1 MSDESKKYISVIFKE
16 WLPLYDGLKPE
27 VKAILKNIAAEQS
40 EALAARFYD
49 FIFQDPDIA
58 RHLTYDLVQER
69 LSRSLAVWVNDILTS
84 EKEQLQALAE
94 RQYHIDS
101 IHARIG
107 IPAEAVLRGARQLKA
122 GLIEYVRDNDKIDHQ
137 TGLATIHY
145 AVMSINMAIEM
156 MCHAYTL
163 SHYRATKNEEA
174 YRLYSL
180 MDNVPMEYG
189 KQQASLSG
197 WENSA
202 IFNIVSENKNDIN
215 GTLLSESE
223 FGLWFRH
230 KCVRYFNKNAQM
242 EEIADLITQVD
253 NLIIGWK
260 SSDSGAEYKN
270 TQTLLQSIHILCQK
284 ISSQLGVIFSS
295 LSQMQNGKDS
305 LTSLLNRR
313 YLPVVLKHEV
323 TLAMEHELPMT
334 VAIVD
339 IDHFKEINDNW
350 GHMVGD
356 RAIKHVADLLSN
368 NIRSSDYIFRYG
380 GEEFLL
386 VLVETG
392 AAEAFALLE
401 RLRKSI
407 SQLPFNVGG
416 ETNIAITTSAGFAV
430 HTGHPD
436 YNRLLRDADS
446 ALYVA
451 KRSGRD
457 CVKMHQV
464 EQDPQH

>member
-16 WLPLYDGLKPE
+16 WLPLYDSLTPE
-27 VKAILKNIAAEQS
+27 VKAVLKDIAAEQS
-40 EALAARFYD
+40 AALAARFYD

-69 LSRSLAVWVNDILTS
+69 LSRSLAVWVHDILTC
-84 EKEQLQALAE
+84 EKDQLQALAE
-94 RQYHIDS
+94 RQYHIGS

-122 GLIEYVRDNDKIDHQ
+122 GLIEHVRDNDKIDHS

-145 AVMSINMAIEM
+145 AVMAINMAIEM

-163 SHYRATKNEEA
+163 SHYRATRNEEA

-202 IFNIVSENKNDIN
+202 IFNIVSENKTDIN

-242 EEIADLITQVD
+242 KEITGLINQVD
-253 NLIIGWK
+253 SLIAGWK
-260 SSDSGAEYKN
+260 SSEDSAEYKN
-270 TQTLLQSIHILCQK
+270 TQGLLQNIHIHCQQ

-356 RAIKHVADLLSN
+356 RAIKHVADLLSD

-416 ETNIAITTSAGFAV
+416 ETNIAITASIGYAV

-451 KRSGRD
+451 KRNGRD
-457 CVKMHQV
+457 CVKMH
-464 EQDPQH
+464 EGEHDPHD

>member
-1 MSDESKKYISVIFKE
+1 MSDESKKYIAIIFKE
-16 WLPLYDGLKPE
+16 WLPLHDGLTPE
-27 VKAILKNIAAEQS
+27 VKAVLNNIATGQS

-69 LSRSLAVWVNDILTS
+69 LSRSLAGWVKDILTC
-84 EKEQLQALAE
+84 EKDDLQALAE
-94 RQYHIDS
+94 RQYHIGS
-101 IHARIG
+101 IHSRIG

-122 GLIEYVRDNDKIDHQ
+122 GVIEYVCDSAIDRQ
-137 TGLATIHY
+137 TGIAAIYY
-145 AVMSINMAIEM
+145 AIMAFNMAIEM

-189 KQQASLSG
+189 KQQAALSG
-197 WENSA
+197 WENTV

-215 GTLLSESE
+215 TTLLSESE

-242 EEIADLITQVD
+242 EEIGDLITQVD

-260 SSDSGAEYKN
+260 SSDSSAEYKN
-270 TQTLLQSIHILCQK
+270 TQTLLQSIHIHCQK

-295 LSQMQNGKDS
+295 LSQMQNGKDA

-323 TLAMEHELPMT
+323 TLAMEYERPMT

-339 IDHFKEINDNW
+339 IDHFKEINDSW
-350 GHMVGD
+350 GHQVGD
-356 RAIKHVADLLSN
+356 RAIKHVADLLSD

-386 VLVETG
+386 VLVETD
-392 AAEAFALLE
+392 AREAHALLE
-401 RLRKSI
+401 RLRKNI
-407 SQLPFNVGG
+407 GQLAFNVGG
-416 ETNIAITTSAGFAV
+416 ETEIAITASIGYAV
-430 HTGHPD
+430 HSGHPD
-436 YNRLLRDADS
+436 YNLLLRDADS
-446 ALYVA
+446 ALYAA
-451 KRSGRD
+451 KRDGRN
-457 CVKMHQV
+457 CVKMH
-464 EQDPQH
+464 EGASGG

>member
-84 EKEQLQALAE
+84 EKDQLQALAE
-94 RQYHIDS
+94 RQYHIGS

-145 AVMSINMAIEM
+145 AVMAINMAIEM

-174 YRLYSL
+174 FRLYSL

-202 IFNIVSENKNDIN
+202 IFNIVSENKSDIN

-253 NLIIGWK
+253 NLIAGWK
-260 SSDSGAEYKN
+260 SSDSSAEYKN

-334 VAIVD
+334 VAIGD

>member
-1 MSDESKKYISVIFKE
+1 M
-16 WLPLYDGLKPE
+16 
-27 VKAILKNIAAEQS
+27 A
-40 EALAARFYD
+40 
-49 FIFQDPDIA
+49 
-58 RHLTYDLVQER
+58 
-69 LSRSLAVWVNDILTS
+69 
-84 EKEQLQALAE
+84 
-94 RQYHIDS
+94 
-101 IHARIG
+101 
-107 IPAEAVLRGARQLKA
+107 
-122 GLIEYVRDNDKIDHQ
+122 
-137 TGLATIHY
+137 
-145 AVMSINMAIEM
+145 INMAIEM

-202 IFNIVSENKNDIN
+202 IFNIVSENKSDIN

-436 YNRLLRDADS
+436 YNRLLRNADS

-457 CVKMHQV
+457 CVKMHQG

>member
-16 WLPLYDGLKPE
+16 WLPLYDGLTPD
-27 VKAILKNIAAEQS
+27 VKAVLKNIASERS

-69 LSRSLAVWVNDILTS
+69 LSRSLTAWVNEILTCDRDG
-84 EKEQLQALAE
+84 LQALAE
-94 RQYHIDS
+94 RQYFIGS

-122 GLIEYVRDNDKIDHQ
+122 GLIEYIRDRHDIDHQ
-137 TGLATIHY
+137 TALATLHY
-145 AVMSINMAIEM
+145 SVMAINMAIEM

-180 MDNVPMEYG
+180 MDNIPMEYG

-197 WENSA
+197 WENST
-202 IFNIVSENKNDIN
+202 IFNIVSENKAAIN

-242 EEIADLITQVD
+242 AEITGIIEQIDRLILD
-253 NLIIGWK
+253 WK
-260 SSDSGAEYKN
+260 SSADRSGYKN
-270 TQTLLQSIHILCQK
+270 TQSLLQSIHIHCQQ
-284 ISSQLGVIFSS
+284 IGHQLEVIFSS

-323 TLAMEHELPMT
+323 TLAMEHGLPMT
-334 VAIVD
+334 VAMVD

-350 GHMVGD
+350 GHVVGD
-356 RAIKHVADLLSN
+356 RAIKHVADLLSD

-386 VLVETG
+386 VLVETNAG
-392 AAEAFALLE
+392 EAFTLLE

-407 SQLPFNVGG
+407 SQLQFDVGAD
-416 ETNIAITTSAGFAV
+416 THIAITVSIGYAV
-430 HTGHPD
+430 HSGHPD

-446 ALYVA
+446 ALYTA

-457 CVKMHQV
+457 CVKLHQGGH
-464 EQDPQH
+464 DASH

>member
-1 MSDESKKYISVIFKE
+1 MNDESKKYISVIFKE
-16 WLPLYDGLKPE
+16 WLPLYDGLSAE
-27 VKAILKNIAAEQS
+27 VKAVLQNIAAEQAQ
-40 EALAARFYD
+40 ALAARFYD

-69 LSRSLAVWVNDILTS
+69 LSRSLAVWVKDILTS
-84 EKEQLQALAE
+84 DKDQLQALAE
-94 RQYHIDS
+94 RQYHIGS

-107 IPAEAVLRGARQLKA
+107 IPAEAVLRGARQLNA
-122 GLIEYVRDNDKIDHQ
+122 GLIEYVRDSDIDHQ
-137 TGLATIHY
+137 TGMATIHY
-145 AVMSINMAIEM
+145 AVMAMNMAIEM

-174 YRLYSL
+174 FRLYSL

-202 IFNIVSENKNDIN
+202 IFNIVSENKSDMNA
-215 GTLLSESE
+215 TLLSESE

-242 EEIADLITQVD
+242 EEITGLISQVDRLIT
-253 NLIIGWK
+253 GWK
-260 SSDSGAEYKN
+260 SSNGDAEYKN
-270 TQTLLQSIHILCQK
+270 TQSLLQGIHIHCQQ
-284 ISSQLGVIFSS
+284 IGNQLGVIFSS
-295 LSQMQNGKDS
+295 LSQMQSGKDS

-323 TLAMEHELPMT
+323 TLAIEHELPMT

-339 IDHFKEINDNW
+339 IDHFKEINDSW

-356 RAIKHVADLLSN
+356 RAIKHVAGLLGD

-392 AAEAFALLE
+392 AAEAFTILE
-401 RLRKSI
+401 HLRKTI
-407 SQLPFNVGG
+407 RQLSFNVGG
-416 ETNIAITTSAGFAV
+416 ETDIAITASIGYAV

-457 CVKMHQV
+457 CVKMYEGEH
-464 EQDPQH
+464 DPQC

>member
-84 EKEQLQALAE
+84 EKDQLQALAE
-94 RQYHIDS
+94 RQYHIGS

-122 GLIEYVRDNDKIDHQ
+122 GLIEYVQGNDKIDHQ
-137 TGLATIHY
+137 TGLATIYY
-145 AVMSINMAIEM
+145 AVMAINMAIEM

-253 NLIIGWK
+253 NIIIGWK
-260 SSDSGAEYKN
+260 SSDHSAEYKN
-270 TQTLLQSIHILCQK
+270 TQTLLQSIHIHCQK

-457 CVKMHQV
+457 CVKMHQA

>member
-84 EKEQLQALAE
+84 EKDQLQALAE
-94 RQYHIDS
+94 RQYHIGS

-145 AVMSINMAIEM
+145 AVMAINMAIEM

-174 YRLYSL
+174 FRLYSL

-189 KQQASLSG
+189 KQQVSLSG

-202 IFNIVSENKNDIN
+202 IFNIVSENKSDIN

-253 NLIIGWK
+253 NLIAGWK
-260 SSDSGAEYKN
+260 SSDSSAEYKN
-270 TQTLLQSIHILCQK
+270 TQTLLQSIHIHCQK

-295 LSQMQNGKDS
+295 LSQMQNGKDT

-350 GHMVGD
+350 
-356 RAIKHVADLLSN
+356 AIWWATGQ
-368 NIRSSDYIFRYG
+368 SS
-380 GEEFLL
+380 
-386 VLVETG
+386 T
-392 AAEAFALLE
+392 
-401 RLRKSI
+401 
-407 SQLPFNVGG
+407 LP
-416 ETNIAITTSAGFAV
+416 TCSAITSAPAIISFA
-430 HTGHPD
+430 TAAKSFCWCWWKPARP
-436 YNRLLRDADS
+436 RLLRSLS
-446 ALYVA
+446 AYVKA
-451 KRSGRD
+451 LASSRLTSAARPISRLPPVRALPCIPAIRIITGCCATLTAR
-457 CVKMHQV
+457 CTW
-464 EQDPQH
+464 PSAAGATA

>member
-27 VKAILKNIAAEQS
+27 VKAILKNIAVEHS
-40 EALAARFYD
+40 EALATRFYD

-69 LSRSLAVWVNDILTS
+69 LSRSLAKWVNDILTS
-84 EKEQLQALAE
+84 EKDQLQALAE
-94 RQYHIDS
+94 RQYHIGS

-137 TGLATIHY
+137 TGFATIHY
-145 AVMSINMAIEM
+145 AMMAISMAIEM

-163 SHYRATKNEEA
+163 SHYRTTKNEEA

-202 IFNIVSENKNDIN
+202 IYNIVSENRTDIN

-253 NLIIGWK
+253 HFITGWK
-260 SSDSGAEYKN
+260 SSDSSAEYKN
-270 TQTLLQSIHILCQK
+270 TQALLQSIHIHCQK

-392 AAEAFALLE
+392 AAEAFMLLE

-416 ETNIAITTSAGFAV
+416 ETNITITTSTGYAA
-430 HTGHPD
+430 HSGHPD
-436 YNRLLRDADS
+436 YNRLLRNADS

-457 CVKMHQV
+457 CVKMHQD

>member
-84 EKEQLQALAE
+84 EKDQLQALAE
-94 RQYHIDS
+94 RQYHIGS

-145 AVMSINMAIEM
+145 AVMAINMAIEM

-253 NLIIGWK
+253 NLIAGWK
-260 SSDSGAEYKN
+260 SSDSSAEYKN